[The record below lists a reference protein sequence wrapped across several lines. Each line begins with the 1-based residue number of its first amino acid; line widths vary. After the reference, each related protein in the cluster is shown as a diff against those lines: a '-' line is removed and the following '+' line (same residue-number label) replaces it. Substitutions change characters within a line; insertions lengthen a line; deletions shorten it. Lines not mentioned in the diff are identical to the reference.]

1 MILQLQD
8 IHTYYGTSHILQGV
22 SLSIDQGEGVCL
34 LGRNG
39 AGKSTTFKSIVGLLS
54 TKKGRILFKGNE
66 ITHKQP
72 FKIARLG
79 IGYVPEDRR
88 IYPDLTVKENLEV
101 GQKTAKRQKGFWNI
115 EKIFD
120 IFPRLKPMATRKGS
134 QMSGG
139 EQQMLTIARSL
150 MGNPE
155 LLLLD
160 EPSEGLAPII
170 VDDLGRLIKR
180 IREEGVSVL
189 IAEQNSLFSLE
200 LVDRAYVIEKGVIE
214 WAGSVKEISEDETL
228 RNRYL
233 SV

>member
-8 IHTYYGTSHILQGV
+8 IHAYYGTSHILQGV
-22 SLSIDQGEGVCL
+22 SLSIDKGEGVCL

-54 TKKGRILFKGNE
+54 IKKGRILFKGNE
-66 ITHKQP
+66 ITRKQP

-101 GQKTAKRQKGFWNI
+101 GQKAAKIQKGSWSI

-120 IFPRLKPMATRKGS
+120 FFPPLKPMANRKGS

-160 EPSEGLAPII
+160 EPSEGLAPIV
-170 VDDLGRLIKR
+170 VDDLGHLIRR
-180 IREEGVSVL
+180 IRDEGVSVL

-200 LVDRAYVIEKGVIE
+200 LVDRAYVIEKGIIE
-214 WAGSVKEISEDETL
+214 WEGSVKEISEDETL